1 MEDEKET
8 RRLAEQQERMKAEYE
23 KELREKRDKE
33 EEVRRILEMH
43 VVPLNL
49 PMIRLLSSKAQ
60 EC

>member
-33 EEVRRILEMH
+33 EEVRRILEAH
-43 VVPLNL
+43 VVPLTL
-49 PMIRLLSSKAQ
+49 MLLMANFANTK
-60 EC
+60 